1 MYLHLDLVVRLV
13 SMNLGP
19 GLQDQ
24 NRPHTNDGS
33 NKHRVNLAVALV
45 VAASVVLPLLH

>member
-1 MYLHLDLVVRLV
+1 MYLHLDLVVCLV

-24 NRPHTNDGS
+24 NRLHTNDGS
-33 NKHRVNLAVALV
+33 NKQVHLAVALV